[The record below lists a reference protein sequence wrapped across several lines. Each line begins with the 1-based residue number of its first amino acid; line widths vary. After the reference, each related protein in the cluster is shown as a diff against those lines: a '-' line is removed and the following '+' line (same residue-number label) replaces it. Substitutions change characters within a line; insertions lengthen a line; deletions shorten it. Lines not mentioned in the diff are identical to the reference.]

1 MMRTRPP
8 ASLRSER
15 GTVLILAAISL
26 LVLMGFL
33 TFVLDSGI
41 LWLSRVQAQNSADA
55 GALAG
60 AVGLAYD
67 DLSVTPVV
75 TGKAGVSATNAAQ
88 ANPVWN
94 ATPTSVVS
102 FACPTG
108 MAGRCVRVDVYR
120 NGELGSTPLPTIF
133 GPLLGIAEQGVRA
146 TATARVAVGN
156 TTDCM
161 RPWAVADKWIENAS
175 PATAFNR
182 YVENG
187 NNAGTLL
194 SPADEYV
201 PPSTSSQGSGYR
213 VPNDV
218 GTQVILK
225 NGNPNSGNENI
236 TSGWFMPLRL
246 PDGAGGYFSGAN
258 DMEAAIRGCVGGTVS
273 LGDRLPLESGNMV
286 GPTAQGLRDLI
297 ALDPSATFNMS
308 TQQVQNSCDPTCAPF
323 SPRIVPLSVFDVDD
337 FQSRRAR
344 NDWSGCPVGGKCVK
358 VVNILG
364 FFVDRQENSGDIV
377 GYLVRY
383 PGTFE
388 TGPPNVGVGS
398 SFLVNIQLVR

>member
-1 MMRTRPP
+1 MRTPTP
-8 ASLRSER
+8 TSLRSER
-15 GTVLILAAISL
+15 GTVLILTAISL

-33 TFVLDSGI
+33 TFVLDSGV
-41 LWLSRVQAQNSADA
+41 LWLARVQAQNSADA

-67 DLSVTPVV
+67 DLSTTPLV
-75 TGKAGVSATNAAQ
+75 TGKAGVSATNAAL

-94 ATPTSVVS
+94 STPTSVVS

-120 NGELGSTPLPTIF
+120 NGEMGSTPLPAIF

-146 TATARVAVGN
+146 TATARVAVAN

-161 RPWAVADKWIENAS
+161 RPWSVADKWIERSA
-175 PATAFNR
+175 PATTFNR
-182 YVENG
+182 YSSTGAV
-187 NNAGTLL
+187 L
-194 SPADEYV
+194 SPADQYI
-201 PPSTSSQGSGYR
+201 PPSSSSLGSGYR
-213 VPNDV
+213 VPDDV
-218 GTQVILK
+218 GTRTVLK
-225 NGNPNSGNENI
+225 NGNPSSGSDGI
-236 TSGWFMPLRL
+236 TSGWFLPVRL
-246 PDGAGGYFSGAN
+246 PDGAGGYSSGAN
-258 DMEAAIRGCVGGTVS
+258 DMRAAIRGCVGGSVS
-273 LGDRLPLESGNMV
+273 IGDRLPLESGAMV
-286 GPTAQGLRDLI
+286 GPTNAGLRDLI
-297 ALDPSATFNMS
+297 ALDPTATFN
-308 TQQVQNSCDPTCAPF
+308 TTTKEVDNSCDPACAPF
-323 SPRIVPLSVFDVDD
+323 SPRIVPLSVFDIDD
-337 FQSRRAR
+337 FQYRRAM

-364 FFVDRQENSGDIV
+364 YFVDHQEPSGDIV

-398 SFLVNIQLVR
+398 SFLVSIQLVR